1 MIQTLK
7 GIKVVD
13 MTLAGAGPTAG
24 RMLAEYGADVIL
36 VEPVTGVNSRVWH
49 GLDFYHGNKRSI
61 ALNLKDPDGHQA
73 LLDMLKDADVFL
85 SSYRLKALDKMGLD
99 WESLHKLNPRLVVGN
114 MSGYGDVGPQRDD
127 PGYDVIGFWAM
138 GGILHTI
145 EEKDGDLP
153 VLPGGI
159 GDTSAGRSLALGII
173 NALFHRER
181 TGEAIHVSTSLVAE
195 GVFDNQDAIIEC
207 QYGEKYPKTRKA
219 PRHSLLNTYHCKD
232 GWVILITLNFEK
244 DFWNIMRALGRE
256 DLVGDPRWQRFTD
269 TDDEHAPEVVRIFD
283 ESFAKLTTAEAA
295 ERLGQYQIPCQKVLS
310 AEEVLKT
317 PQVLA
322 NNYVFPHTQYDG
334 KQILMPATP
343 LQYGDNEPI
352 ENTGAPA
359 IGEHSV
365 EILRSLGYSE
375 EKIQDMLRRH
385 VTVVLDTVFTAGM
398 SAADLKAMVEASD
411 AGAAKE

>member
-1 MIQTLK
+1 MVQTLK

-49 GLDFYHGNKRSI
+49 GLDFYHGNKKSI

-73 LLDMLKDADVFL
+73 LMDLLKDADVFL

-99 WESLHKLNPRLVVGN
+99 WESLHQYNPKLIVAN
-114 MSGYGDVGPQRDD
+114 MSGYGDVGPRRDD

-145 EEKDGDLP
+145 QEKDGDLP

-159 GDTSAGRSLALGII
+159 GDTSAGRSLALGVI
-173 NALFHRER
+173 NALYHRER

-195 GVFDNQDAIIEC
+195 GIFDNQDAIIES
-207 QYGEKYPKTRKA
+207 QYGEQYPKTRKA
-219 PRHSLLNTYHCKD
+219 PRHSLLNTYRCKD

-244 DFWNIMRALGRE
+244 DFWNIMRALSRE
-256 DLVGDPRWQRFTD
+256 DLVGDPRWTRFTD
-269 TDDEHAPEVVRIFD
+269 TDDAGAPAVVEIFD
-283 ESFAKLTTAEAA
+283 EAFGKLTTQEAA
-295 ERLGQYQIPCQKVLS
+295 ANLAQYGIPCQKVLS
-310 AEEVLKT
+310 VNEVLED

-322 NNYVFPHTQYDG
+322 NNYVFPHTQFDG
-334 KQILMPATP
+334 KKILMPATP
-343 LQYGDNEPI
+343 LQFGDSEPI

-359 IGEHSV
+359 IGENSV
-365 EILRSLGYSE
+365 EILHSLGYSD
-375 EKIQDMLRRH
+375 EKIQDMLARH

-398 SAADLKAMVEASD
+398 SAADLDAMVASS
-411 AGAAKE
+411 GKETK

>member
-13 MTLAGAGPTAG
+13 MTIAGAGPTGG
-24 RMLAEYGADVIL
+24 RMLAEYGADVIM

-61 ALNLKDPDGHQA
+61 ALDLKDPGGMQVMMD
-73 LLDMLKDADVFL
+73 LLKEADVFI

-99 WESLHKLNPRLVVGN
+99 WESLHAWNSKLIVAN
-114 MSGYGDVGPQRDD
+114 MSGYGDVGPRRDD

-145 EEKDGDLP
+145 QERNGDMA

-159 GDTSAGRSLALGII
+159 GDTSAGRSLALGVI
-173 NALFHRER
+173 NALYHRER
-181 TGEAIHVSTSLVAE
+181 TGEAMHVSTSLVAE

-207 QYGEKYPKTRKA
+207 QYGEEYPKSRKA
-219 PRHSLLNTYHCKD
+219 PRHSLLDTYRCKD

-256 DLVGDPRWQRFTD
+256 DLVGDPRWTRFTD
-269 TDDEHAPEVVRIFD
+269 TDDAGAPEVVAIFD
-283 ESFAKLTTAEAA
+283 EAFAKLTVREAQ
-295 ERLGQYQIPCQKVLS
+295 ERLGQYEIPCQKVLS
-310 AEEVLKT
+310 VNEVLQE
-317 PQVLA
+317 PQVLE
-322 NNYVFPHTQYDG
+322 NKYVFPHTQYDG

-343 LQYGDNEPI
+343 LQFGDNEPV

-359 IGEHSV
+359 IGAHSV
-365 EILRSLGYSE
+365 EILRELGYSE
-375 EKIQDMLRRH
+375 AKIRAMLDKRT
-385 VTVVLDTVFTAGM
+385 TVVLDTVSTAGM
-398 SAADLKAMVEASD
+398 SAEELKQMVENCKA
-411 AGAAKE
+411 